1 MKQFLI
7 STGMR
12 DQMMRNRRVTV
23 QWYDDGFEA
32 HFLDMPVPI
41 TYNRKDIDV
50 AVDKELLGRGVAD
63 YRWGVTDDITYVL
76 VNKITDLLEKE
87 NLRYTIIESF
97 KDVFS
102 FELTDYYRG
111 YVYFKVDLVEFTISQ
126 SYIAGIGHVT
136 DQEEQNADKVSAG
149 LRKIIEREI
158 HDLRIK

>member
-1 MKQFLI
+1 MSIKEFQQRLEEI
-7 STGMR
+7 SPNLYLNT
-12 DQMMRNRRVTV
+12 
-23 QWYDDGFEA
+23 FE
-32 HFLDMPVPI
+32 
-41 TYNRKDIDV
+41 
-50 AVDKELLGRGVAD
+50 DKELLGRGVAD

-136 DQEEQNADKVSAG
+136 DQEGQKYHFHCEY
-149 LRKIIEREI
+149 
-158 HDLRIK
+158 